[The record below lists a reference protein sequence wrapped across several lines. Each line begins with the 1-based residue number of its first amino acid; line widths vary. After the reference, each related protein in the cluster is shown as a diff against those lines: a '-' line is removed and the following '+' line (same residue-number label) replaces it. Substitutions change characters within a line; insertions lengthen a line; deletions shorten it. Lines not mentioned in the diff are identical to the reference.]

1 MAVSQCRPADMLTVA
16 VVLREGIVLEH
27 GIDGAAPDIDDVSL
41 LAVGVVF
48 ARSTTVIRHLIVFAV
63 NPHGETD
70 ARNDV
75 RIVAVTLAGKRHV
88 NLAIGSDAPDVGAA
102 HPEVKHRRGNNCA
115 ADDQHF
121 TIALFYGKVA
131 QMFLHDLQMIRLPQ
145 PFVLLLVVAVGQLE
159 TASGN
164 LCTATLIA
172 PNLALTAGHCLLT
185 PPKGKADKAVAL
197 RFVSNKGLWRY
208 DIHDIEGRVDPT
220 LGKRLKADGDGWIV
234 PPAAAPWDFGL
245 IVLRNP
251 PSGITPLPLFEGDKA
266 ALTAALKSAG
276 RKVTQAGYPEDH
288 LDTLYS
294 HQNCE
299 VTGWA
304 QTSVM
309 SHQCDTLPG
318 DSGSPLMLHTDDG
331 WQLIGVQSSAP
342 AAKDRWRAD
351 NRAISV
357 TGFRDKL
364 DQLSQK

>member
-1 MAVSQCRPADMLTVA
+1 MRTTIA
-16 VVLREGIVLEH
+16 VVL
-27 GIDGAAPDIDDVSL
+27 GAISL
-41 LAVGVVF
+41 TSAFVF
-48 ARSTTVIRHLIVFAV
+48 A
-63 NPHGETD
+63 D
-70 ARNDV
+70 
-75 RIVAVTLAGKRHV
+75 K
-88 NLAIGSDAPDVGAA
+88 PDVAKSA
-102 HPEVKHRRGNNCA
+102 NDEVSTLFFGH
-115 ADDQHF
+115 DDRVPVNDTTQSPW
-121 TIALFYGKVA
+121 
-131 QMFLHDLQMIRLPQ
+131 D
-145 PFVLLLVVAVGQLE
+145 AVGQLE

-208 DIHDIEGRVDPT
+208 EIHDIEGRVDPT

-266 ALTAALKSAG
+266 ALTTALKAAG

-299 VTGWA
+299 VAGWA

>member
-1 MAVSQCRPADMLTVA
+1 MIEVQGDVITALQLVTVLGSVDVFLGIVPGAEVNWALRNHQQTVAVAVSQCRPADMLTVA

-145 PFVLLLVVAVGQLE
+145 PFVLLLVVVDHWLEEVDLWLAGQQR
-159 TASGN
+159 
-164 LCTATLIA
+164 
-172 PNLALTAGHCLLT
+172 LA
-185 PPKGKADKAVAL
+185 
-197 RFVSNKGLWRY
+197 
-208 DIHDIEGRVDPT
+208 IH
-220 LGKRLKADGDGWIV
+220 
-234 PPAAAPWDFGL
+234 
-245 IVLRNP
+245 
-251 PSGITPLPLFEGDKA
+251 
-266 ALTAALKSAG
+266 
-276 RKVTQAGYPEDH
+276 
-288 LDTLYS
+288 
-294 HQNCE
+294 
-299 VTGWA
+299 
-304 QTSVM
+304 
-309 SHQCDTLPG
+309 LPG
-318 DSGSPLMLHTDDG
+318 CRFATH
-331 WQLIGVQSSAP
+331 
-342 AAKDRWRAD
+342 
-351 NRAISV
+351 
-357 TGFRDKL
+357 F
-364 DQLSQK
+364 

>member
-1 MAVSQCRPADMLTVA
+1 MRTTIA
-16 VVLREGIVLEH
+16 VVL
-27 GIDGAAPDIDDVSL
+27 GAISL
-41 LAVGVVF
+41 TSAFVF
-48 ARSTTVIRHLIVFAV
+48 A
-63 NPHGETD
+63 D
-70 ARNDV
+70 
-75 RIVAVTLAGKRHV
+75 K
-88 NLAIGSDAPDVGAA
+88 PDVAKSA
-102 HPEVKHRRGNNCA
+102 NDEVSTLFFGH
-115 ADDQHF
+115 DDRVPVNDTTQSPW
-121 TIALFYGKVA
+121 
-131 QMFLHDLQMIRLPQ
+131 D
-145 PFVLLLVVAVGQLE
+145 AVGQLE

-208 DIHDIEGRVDPT
+208 EIHDIEGRVDPT

-266 ALTAALKSAG
+266 ALTAALKAAG

-357 TGFRDKL
+357 TVFRDRL